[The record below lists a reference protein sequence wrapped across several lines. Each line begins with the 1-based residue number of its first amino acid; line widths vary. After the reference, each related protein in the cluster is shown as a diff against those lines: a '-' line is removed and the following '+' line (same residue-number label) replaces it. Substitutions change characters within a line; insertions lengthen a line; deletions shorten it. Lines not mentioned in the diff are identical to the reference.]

1 MCWLGSE
8 GGDVVQPERIRPGDT
23 LVLPAVY
30 GGCDGYGWH
39 PDSRE
44 PVADI
49 ADFCSLAGGRA
60 HVVRLAPGLTE
71 WLGERETAVREAV
84 VELVV
89 AETDV
94 DPETGIDA
102 ERVKAARA
110 ALRALI
116 AATDHPLVAAF
127 KGRYEIERHPRG
139 VVLRGRVLDEVDA
152 TLSGGVAVELEPHLA
167 GVANRAGQ
175 LAADHP
181 ECARIVR
188 AAGLHDLGKSEP
200 RFQAML
206 HGDPVAAA
214 AGPVLAKSGLRR
226 QADLRAAHAQSGLPA
241 GFRHELASLALADES
256 DPLVRYLVAT
266 HHGYGRPWF
275 PACADRQA
283 PGAEQIPLGSGWADL
298 FETLR
303 RQYGPWVLAGMELLV
318 RAADIRQ
325 SIAEQERERD

>member
-1 MCWLGSE
+1 M
-8 GGDVVQPERIRPGDT
+8 
-23 LVLPAVY
+23 
-30 GGCDGYGWH
+30 
-39 PDSRE
+39 
-44 PVADI
+44 
-49 ADFCSLAGGRA
+49 
-60 HVVRLAPGLTE
+60 VRLAPGLTE